1 MNQGIY
7 AIGSATIA
15 SVPYGVN
22 GIPLPS
28 IISVLVVGGGG
39 GGGGGLFSGN
49 PNFRG
54 AAGGAGGFI
63 ESLYIISLGTSYTV
77 TIGAGGSGSH
87 ATGLKGGDS
96 LFSTFTAVG
105 GGGGGG
111 FYYSA
116 NGNTPSYWNS
126 SMGGIGGSGGGAAI
140 TGNMPVANSIGGRAI
155 LGQGN
160 VGGSGFYSAT
170 GPVHFVGG
178 AGGAGSAGGNAS
190 SGGNGTA
197 GTGKASTLNNVTYAA
212 GGSLS
217 SGANASVNTG
227 NGGNNNGSTT
237 FNGTNGGSGVIVVRF
252 NNALN
257 IRLGVGL
264 TYASIISG
272 SDRIITITAGTGTVT
287 FF

>member
-15 SVPYGVN
+15 SVPYGIN
-22 GIPLPS
+22 GVPTPTS
-28 IISVLVVGGGG
+28 VRVLVVGAGGGG
-39 GGGGGLFSGN
+39 GGGVFSGN
-49 PNFRG
+49 PNYRG

-63 ESLYIISLGTSYTV
+63 ESSFIVSLGTSYTI
-77 TIGAGGSGSH
+77 TIGAGGSGSS

-96 LFSTFTAVG
+96 SFATFTAVG

-111 FYYSA
+111 YYYSA

-126 SMGGIGGSGGGAAI
+126 SMGGIGGSGGGAGI
-140 TGNMPVANSIGGRAI
+140 TNGMLVAHSIGGRPI

-160 VGGSGFYSAT
+160 AGGSGFYSAT
-170 GPVHFVGG
+170 GPVYFVGG
-178 AGGAGSAGGNAS
+178 AGGASSAGGDAS
-190 SGGNGTA
+190 SGGHGTA
-197 GTGKASTLNNVTYAA
+197 GTGKVSTLNNITYAT
-212 GGSLS
+212 GGSLA
-217 SGANASVNTG
+217 SGANASANTG
-227 NGGNNNGSTT
+227 NGGNNDGSTN
-237 FNGTNGGSGVIVVRF
+237 FYGTNGGSGVIVVRF

-264 TYASIISG
+264 TYTSITSG
-272 SDRIITITAGTGTVT
+272 SDRIITITAGTDTVT

>member
-7 AIGSATIA
+7 GVGAAAIANM
-15 SVPYGVN
+15 PYGVN

-39 GGGGGLFSGN
+39 GGGGGVGSGN
-49 PNFRG
+49 PNYRG

-63 ESLYIISLGTSYTV
+63 ESSFIVSLGNSYTI
-77 TIGAGGSGSH
+77 TIGAGGSGSF

-96 LFSTFTAVG
+96 LFATFTAVG

-111 FYYSA
+111 YYYSA

-126 SMGGIGGSGGGAAI
+126 SMGGIGGSGGGAGI
-140 TGNMPVANSIGGRAI
+140 TGGMTTANSTGGRAI

-160 VGGSGFYSAT
+160 VGGSGFGSSF
-170 GPVHFVGG
+170 FVGG

-190 SGGNGTA
+190 SGGHGTA
-197 GTGKASTLNNVTYAA
+197 GIGKASTLNNITYAA
-212 GGSLS
+212 GGSLA
-217 SGANASVNTG
+217 SGSNASANTG
-227 NGGNNNGSTT
+227 NGGNNNRATT
-237 FNGTNGGSGVIVVRF
+237 FSGTNGGSGIIVVRF

-264 TYASIISG
+264 TYTSITSG
-272 SDRIITITAGTGTVT
+272 SDRIITITAGTDTVT

>member
-7 AIGSATIA
+7 SIGNQTIA

-39 GGGGGLFSGN
+39 GGGGGVSAGN
-49 PNFRG
+49 PNYRG

-63 ESLYIISLGTSYTV
+63 ESLFIISLRTIYTI
-77 TIGAGGSGSH
+77 TIGAGGSGSS

-96 LFSTFTAVG
+96 LFATFTAVG

-111 FYYSA
+111 YYYNA

-126 SMGGIGGSGGGAAI
+126 SMGGIGGSGGGAAV
-140 TGNMPVANSIGGRAI
+140 TNGMLVTNSIGGRSI

-160 VGGSGFYSAT
+160 AGGSGFSASF
-170 GPVHFVGG
+170 FVGG

-190 SGGNGTA
+190 SGGHGTA

-212 GGSLS
+212 GGSLA
-217 SGANASVNTG
+217 SGANASANTG

-237 FNGTNGGSGVIVVRF
+237 FNGTNGGSGVVVLRF

-264 TYASIISG
+264 TYTSITSG
-272 SDRIITITAGTGTVT
+272 SDRIITITAGTDTVT